1 VSVTESR
8 IPETLPRYSS
18 SPTYLPVNYQLL
30 NSESSF
36 LLKEATQDFMRNS
49 SFLSRTEP
57 FFIHQARKSP
67 TVRASYGTLFVEQ
80 PVPPE
85 LLQPPGTFISS
96 PSLFT
101 FNWKV
106 QTFVLKEKIHMDK
119 PRIQVLFYISG
130 RDWDDYSVVDK
141 LPCVRMF
148 AFHETQEVRGN
159 CRLQGEQGVCVAEL
173 EPPTSWFAPPTVIP
187 GRQKIPDPPEGNP
200 VALYYSLRSAQ
211 NGQCLGKDTGF
222 RNPGQPASQEDSFR
236 STTST
241 PMKRI
246 GIVRLFRTPTVPELS
261 EQRVDGNFAV
271 LVPSAPVRP
280 RESVSAYVAAS
291 PYSPV
296 EIFTLRV
303 KLKDGVTFL
312 GARPCNPMLWMISQD
327 ARVEGHR
334 VVTLHCRK
342 KESSYAQRVEPG
354 WQRVVQ
360 VDLEMDVIVDS
371 VGSGIISWMVEY
383 PGIRATSDE
392 TETKIHI
399 VQRELAGIVPLAM
412 DTEILNT
419 AVLNGRTVAVPVKV
433 VTVAVDATIT
443 DVSDAVQCRSTD
455 EDVVKVSDRCDYVY
469 VNGKEM
475 KGRVRMLV
483 NFTYSFATAQL
494 EMNVWIPRL
503 PLHIEVSD
511 TELSPIKGWRI
522 PTTANTPRSVRDSD
536 DEDDEER
543 RGRTCTL
550 QYQRAIVR
558 ILTHFVAESVEVR
571 GQLTYMLGSDWQMD
585 ITGLVWDFLKVEDPR
600 IARLQDGR
608 LLEGVSTGMTSIQV
622 LSPLSDSILAEKSV
636 SVVDERVSISEL
648 GLQLVSGLTLRLQL
662 STGSNQA
669 ISATATTQ
677 EVLNTPKQEALIS
690 AWLQFS
696 DGYMAPLDLYDPDHF
711 VLTVISLDE
720 EVVTVNQDATGRW
733 PVVSAQ
739 SEGQGPLLRVEM
751 SVQESCQKLKPRRS
765 VLAAGNCHVRV
776 RYGRTE
782 SVSQPEYADDNES
795 HRQNQNLPDRTGM
808 EGNYFY
814 SSISNMDDDGA
825 LRRITTTTKAEIIRR
840 TGGGEKLSNDG
851 SQVSNVPIDF
861 SDFPAQVDLPR
872 GHSVYDDDLLQNSR
886 GLSDLEIGMYA
897 LLGVFCLAILVFLI
911 NCISYALKYRHKEMS
926 IEGQESLNH
935 AHDWVWLG
943 NEAELLESHVS
954 LSPQTEEQITIMDS
968 SLGGL
973 EEGSLLLNGDSLQ
986 KNGHERQEQ
995 RGAESNGGKDGKGDS
1010 PTTKR
1015 KRVKFTTFTTIPATQ
1030 THEEEPNE
1038 EIKWVC
1044 QEVDMRESKELQN
1057 YMERLNDSVLK
1068 DIA

>member
-1 VSVTESR
+1 
-8 IPETLPRYSS
+8 
-18 SPTYLPVNYQLL
+18 
-30 NSESSF
+30 
-36 LLKEATQDFMRNS
+36 
-49 SFLSRTEP
+49 
-57 FFIHQARKSP
+57 
-67 TVRASYGTLFVEQ
+67 
-80 PVPPE
+80 
-85 LLQPPGTFISS
+85 
-96 PSLFT
+96 
-101 FNWKV
+101 
-106 QTFVLKEKIHMDK
+106 
-119 PRIQVLFYISG
+119 
-130 RDWDDYSVVDK
+130 
-141 LPCVRMF
+141 
-148 AFHETQEVRGN
+148 
-159 CRLQGEQGVCVAEL
+159 
-173 EPPTSWFAPPTVIP
+173 
-187 GRQKIPDPPEGNP
+187 
-200 VALYYSLRSAQ
+200 
-211 NGQCLGKDTGF
+211 
-222 RNPGQPASQEDSFR
+222 
-236 STTST
+236 
-241 PMKRI
+241 MKRI
-246 GIVRLFRTPTVPELS
+246 GNVRLFRTPTVPELS

-280 RESVSAYVAAS
+280 RESVSAYIAAA

-296 EIFTLRV
+296 EMFTLRV

-371 VGSGIISWMVEY
+371 VGSGLISWMVEY

-433 VTVAVDATIT
+433 VTVAVDGTIT
-443 DVSDAVQCRSTD
+443 DVSDTVQCRSTD

-494 EMNVWIPRL
+494 EINVWIPRL

-511 TELSPIKGWRI
+511 TELSPVKGWRI
-522 PTTANTPRSVRDSD
+522 PTTPNTPRSMRDSD

-550 QYQRAIVR
+550 QYQRAIIR
-558 ILTHFVAESVEVR
+558 ILTHFVAESAEVR
-571 GQLTYMLGSDWQMD
+571 NQLTYMLGSDWQMD

-608 LLEGVSTGMTSIQV
+608 LLEGVGTGMTSIQV

-636 SVVDERVSISEL
+636 SVVDERVSITEL

-696 DGYMAPLDLYDPDHF
+696 DGSMAPLDLYNPDHF

-720 EVVTVNQDATGRW
+720 EVVSVNQDAAGRW
-733 PVVSAQ
+733 PIVSAQ
-739 SEGQGPLLRVEM
+739 AEGQGPLLRVEM
-751 SVQESCQKLKPRRS
+751 SVHESCQKLKPRRS

-776 RYGRTE
+776 KYGRTE
-782 SVSQPEYADDNES
+782 SVSQPEYGDDTDN
-795 HRQNQNLPDRTGM
+795 HRQNLNLPDRTGM
-808 EGNYFY
+808 EGHYFY
-814 SSISNMDDDGA
+814 SSISNMDDDGVM
-825 LRRITTTTKAEIIRR
+825 RRITTTTKTAIIRR
-840 TGGGEKLSNDG
+840 TGGEKLSNDG
-851 SQVSNVPIDF
+851 SQISNVPIDF

-872 GHSVYDDDLLQNSR
+872 GHSVYDDDLIQNNR

-954 LSPQTEEQITIMDS
+954 LTPQTDEQITIMDS
-968 SLGGL
+968 SIGGL
-973 EEGSLLLNGDSLQ
+973 EEGSLLLNGGSLQ
-986 KNGHERQEQ
+986 KNSHERQEH
-995 RGAESNGGKDGKGDS
+995 RGAENSGGKDGKGDS

-1015 KRVKFTTFTTIPATQ
+1015 KRVKFTTFTTIPASETLG
-1030 THEEEPNE
+1030 EEPNE

-1044 QEVDMRESKELQN
+1044 QDVDMGESKELQN

-1068 DIA
+1068 EVA